1 MTAPLPRPPVALTIA
16 GSDPSGG
23 AGIQADLKTFSA
35 LGAFGT
41 SVITALTAQSTTGV
55 TDVHEV
61 PVAHVRAQLETLVAD
76 VRIDVVKVGMLA
88 SAPLVEVV
96 HELLTTVP
104 LAATPVVLDPV
115 MVSTSG
121 SLLLAPDAVDAV
133 RALLPRADVVT
144 PNVPEAGVLLDE
156 PPAAAA
162 ADLPEQARRL
172 RELGARRVLL
182 KGGHL
187 DGPESVDLWLD
198 DDGPVALR
206 GPRVATTA
214 THGTGC
220 TLSSAIAALR
230 PRHDGWLPAVREARG
245 WLTEALRHGESL
257 EIGAGAGPVH
267 HFHELVRW
275 RATT

>member
-121 SLLLAPDAVDAV
+121 SRLLAPDAVDAV

>member
-88 SAPLVEVV
+88 SAPLGEVV
-96 HELLTTVP
+96 HELLTTGP

-121 SLLLAPDAVDAV
+121 SRLLAPDAVDAV

-187 DGPESVDLWLD
+187 EGPEAVDLWLD

>member
-96 HELLTTVP
+96 HELLTTGP

-121 SLLLAPDAVDAV
+121 SRLLAPDAVDAV

-230 PRHDGWLPAVREARG
+230 PRHDGWRPAVREARG